1 MGRMAVSSV
10 ARSPR
15 WRSTEGKMQRS
26 MSMMSRPRIT
36 FLIFL
41 TTFVILSLLVLD
53 SIFRPWSAFAPLVSL
68 GATNGLPMLSP
79 GCDLFTGSW
88 VYDESYPLYT
98 NCSFAEPGFRCAE
111 NGRAD
116 LQYRSWRWQPRDC
129 NMPRFNARDMLT
141 RLKDKRLAFIGDSM
155 GRTQWESLVCLLM
168 AGVPDKSLIK
178 ETGGRVITKT
188 APYLAVRFPGFNVT
202 VEYYR
207 SPWLVR
213 LGRPPRHSPK
223 RAVATLNLDQL
234 ESISNQW
241 QRADVLVFNTGHW
254 WTSTKTYRSGC
265 YFQVGSSIRLGMK
278 MEEAYR
284 TAVATWAAWVNE
296 QLNPDVAQVFFR
308 SFEPSHWYRKSCL
321 NSTFPITNE
330 THLQP
335 LGQYMQSGVL
345 DNIWDT
351 LHVRATLLNITRLS
365 SFRPDGHIFNYS
377 RGGPPLDCAHWCL
390 PGVPDIW
397 NEQLYALLLL
407 RASEKA
413 TAK

>member
-1 MGRMAVSSV
+1 
-10 ARSPR
+10 
-15 WRSTEGKMQRS
+15 
-26 MSMMSRPRIT
+26 
-36 FLIFL
+36 
-41 TTFVILSLLVLD
+41 
-53 SIFRPWSAFAPLVSL
+53 
-68 GATNGLPMLSP
+68 MLSP

-88 VYDESYPLYT
+88 VYDEAYPLYT

-116 LQYRSWRWQPRDC
+116 LQYRNWRWQPRDC

-141 RLKDKRLAFIGDSM
+141 RLKNKRLAFVGDSM

-168 AGVPDKSLIK
+168 AGAADKTLIK

-223 RAVATLNLDQL
+223 RAVATLKLDQL
-234 ESISNQW
+234 ESVSSQW
-241 QRADVLVFNTGHW
+241 QGAHVLIFNTGHW
-254 WTSTKTYRSGC
+254 WTTTKTYRSGC

-284 TAVATWAAWVNE
+284 IAVATWAAWVNE

-345 DNIWDT
+345 DNLWDT

-390 PGVPDIW
+390 PGVPDVW

-407 RASEKA
+407 RASESA